1 MASNVIDK
9 LLQQCRKAL
18 LGGVPIVYIKT
29 DSPILMRDL
38 VENQENPLVV
48 PIGVSTQDPYSH
60 RPIVDWLRDGKD
72 IRKRVYN
79 IKPDTLP
86 DLKSQLFYPFLWTY
100 KVGGAGDASI
110 FSAMEKFILAREDPD
125 HHSWGM
131 LQSSVVLLYG
141 AEVNLPNTLRP
152 YTEIIEV
159 AYPEEAEIRDI
170 VILESGADEILIKN
184 EALLNR
190 LCTLFLGFSTEEIVT
205 TMQKIVALTS
215 FEEFDKV
222 EKQIFARKRQKLE
235 GGLLEFVADKGRIG
249 GMDSFRQWLESQIDP
264 LKNANTYKRRLGTTP
279 PKGVLLCGIP
289 GCGKSEAAKF
299 TADKLGLP
307 LLKMDV
313 GSLMDKY
320 QGNSELKM
328 RSALRLAESMAPC
341 VLWIDELEK
350 GFSGA
355 SGSDDN
361 ASFKRMFG
369 YMLGWMQDVKVP
381 CFIFATANNI
391 GGLPKE
397 FFRSG
402 RFDALYAV
410 YLPTREECISIFR
423 SSMERAVGNIARAK
437 DIPVEQ
443 VCLFREDCFE
453 ESCLGAV
460 IDTKLVRPDGTP
472 RIVIGAD
479 IQKIV
484 NVALRSLM
492 DNQPIGAGIWR
503 KALCKAADECSV
515 YGDGEENVD
524 SIAVSYCRML
534 RKNFI
539 PTANTVLFDTR
550 DYIVSNLTTYEQLL
564 RKPTG
569 AMSEEEFQEHQEMLN
584 SCRILQRKQ
593 NPPSN
598 SYDSAVYEYLF
609 ERINQVALPLERH
622 ERERLIVR

>member
-9 LLQQCRKAL
+9 LLQQCRRAL

-38 VENQENPLVV
+38 VENRENPLVV

-60 RPIVDWLRDGKD
+60 RPIADWLRDGKD

-86 DLKSQLFYPFLWTY
+86 DLKSQLLYPFLWTY
-100 KVGGAGDASI
+100 KVGGPGDSAV
-110 FSAMEKFILAREDPD
+110 FSAMEKFILAREDVD
-125 HHSWGM
+125 HHSWEM
-131 LQSSVVLLYG
+131 LQSSVVLLYS
-141 AEVNLPNTLRP
+141 AEVNLPATLRP

-170 VILESGADEILIKN
+170 VISESGADEILMKN

-190 LCTLFLGFSTEEIVT
+190 LCTLFMGFSTEEIVT

-222 EKQIFARKRQKLE
+222 EKQIFIRKRQKLE

-249 GMDSFRQWLESQIDP
+249 GMDSFRKWLEEQIDP
-264 LKNANTYKRRLGTTP
+264 LKNANTYKRKLGTMP

-355 SGSDDN
+355 GGSDDN

-423 SSMERAVGNIARAK
+423 SSMNRAVGNIAKAK
-437 DIPVEQ
+437 NIPMEQ
-443 VCLFREDCFE
+443 VKLFREECFE
-453 ESCLGAV
+453 DSCLGSV
-460 IDTKLVRPDGTP
+460 IDSKLIRSDGTP

-484 NVALRSLM
+484 NVALRSLV
-492 DNQPIGAGIWR
+492 DSYTISAGIWR
-503 KALCKAADECSV
+503 KALGEAVDACSV

-534 RKNFI
+534 RKNFV
-539 PTANTVLFDTR
+539 PTANTVLFETR
-550 DYIVSNLTTYEQLL
+550 DYVVSNLTVYEQLL

-569 AMSEEEFQEHQEMLN
+569 AMSEEEFQAHQEKIRK
-584 SCRILQRKQ
+584 CRILQRRT
-593 NPPSN
+593 NLPSN
-598 SYDSAVYEYLF
+598 SYDRAVYEYLY

-622 ERERLIVR
+622 EREQLIIR

>member
-9 LLQQCRKAL
+9 LLQQCRQAL

-38 VENQENPLVV
+38 VENRENPLVV
-48 PIGVSTQDPYSH
+48 PIGITTQDPYSR
-60 RPIVDWLRDGKD
+60 RPISQWLQDGRD
-72 IRKRVYN
+72 IRKQVYN
-79 IKPDTLP
+79 IKPDTVP
-86 DLKSQLFYPFLWTY
+86 DLRSPLFYPFLWTCR
-100 KVGGAGDASI
+100 VSGPGDTSL
-110 FSAMEKFILAREDPD
+110 FTAMEKYILAREDPT
-125 HHSWGM
+125 HHSWEM
-131 LQSSVVLLYG
+131 LQSSVVLLYSS
-141 AEVNLPNTLRP
+141 EVYLPAPLRP
-152 YTEIIEV
+152 YTEVLEV
-159 AYPEEAEIRDI
+159 EYPEEAEIRNL
-170 VILESGADEILIKN
+170 VISESGADELLMKD
-184 EALLNR
+184 EAKLNR

-215 FEEFDKV
+215 FSDFDQV
-222 EKQIFARKRQKLE
+222 EKQIFARKKQKLE
-235 GGLLEFVADKGRIG
+235 GGLLELVTDKGKIG
-249 GMDSFRQWLESQIDP
+249 GMRSFQQWLKEQIDP
-264 LKNANTYKRRLGTTP
+264 LTNANTYKRKLGTMP

-299 TADKLGLP
+299 TANQLELP

-320 QGNSELKM
+320 QGNSEQKM
-328 RSALRLAESMAPC
+328 RAALHLAEAMAPC

-355 SGSDDN
+355 GGSDDN

-381 CFIFATANNI
+381 CFIFATANSI

-410 YLPTREECISIFR
+410 YLPTREECVNIFHT
-423 SSMERAVGNIARAK
+423 SMKRAEDNIAKSKGIRA
-437 DIPVEQ
+437 DQ
-443 VCLFREDCFE
+443 VNLFRKDCFHSE
-453 ESCLGAV
+453 YLEKILDSM
-460 IDTKLVRPDGTP
+460 LVRGGIP
-472 RIVIGAD
+472 RIVIGSD

-492 DNQPIGAGIWR
+492 DAQPIGVHAWR
-503 KALCKAADECSV
+503 NALCDAIGKCTV

-534 RKNFI
+534 RKNFV
-539 PTANTVLFDTR
+539 PTSNAVLFDAR
-550 DYIVSNLTTYEQLL
+550 DYVVNNLTAYEQLL
-564 RKPTG
+564 RKPT
-569 AMSEEEFQEHQEMLN
+569 ASMSEKEFADYQKKLEDCQ
-584 SCRILQRKQ
+584 ILKKSVT
-593 NPPSN
+593 PPTN
-598 SYDSAVYEYLF
+598 TYDEAVYNYLY

-622 ERERLIVR
+622 EREQLIIR

>member
-9 LLQQCRKAL
+9 LLQQCRRAL

-38 VENQENPLVV
+38 VENRENPLVV
-48 PIGVSTQDPYSH
+48 PIGITTKDPYSR
-60 RPIVDWLRDGKD
+60 RPISQWLQDGRDT
-72 IRKRVYN
+72 RKQVYN
-79 IKPDTLP
+79 IKPDTVP
-86 DLKSQLFYPFLWTY
+86 DLRSPLFYPFLWTCR
-100 KVGGAGDASI
+100 VSGPGDTSL
-110 FSAMEKFILAREDPD
+110 FSAMEKFILAREDPT
-125 HHSWGM
+125 HHSWEM
-131 LQSSVVLLYG
+131 LQSSVVLLYSS
-141 AEVNLPNTLRP
+141 EVYLPATLRP
-152 YTEIIEV
+152 YTEVLEV
-159 AYPEEAEIRDI
+159 DYPEEAEIRDL
-170 VILESGADEILIKN
+170 VISESGADEILMKD

-215 FEEFDKV
+215 FSDYDQV
-222 EKQIFARKRQKLE
+222 EKQIFARKKQKLE
-235 GGLLEFVADKGRIG
+235 GGLLEFVADKGKIG
-249 GMDSFRQWLESQIDP
+249 GMDSFRQWLHEQIDP
-264 LKNANTYKRRLGTTP
+264 LTNANTYKRKLGTLP

-299 TADKLGLP
+299 TANQLDLP

-320 QGNSELKM
+320 QGNSEQKM

-355 SGSDDN
+355 GGSEDN

-410 YLPTREECISIFR
+410 YLPTRKECVSIFHT
-423 SSMERAVGNIARAK
+423 SMRRAEENVAK
-437 DIPVEQ
+437 AKGIPLEQ
-443 VCLFREDCFE
+443 VNLFRKECYDKDYLE
-453 ESCLGAV
+453 
-460 IDTKLVRPDGTP
+460 KLLDSVLVDDSLP
-472 RIVIGAD
+472 RIVIGSD

-484 NVALRSLM
+484 NVALRSLK
-492 DNQPIGAGIWR
+492 DAQPIGIYAWR
-503 KALCKAADECSV
+503 KALCDAIGKCRV

-539 PTANTVLFDTR
+539 PTANVVLFDTK
-550 DYIVSNLTTYEQLL
+550 DYVVNNLTAYERLL
-564 RKPTG
+564 RKPTES
-569 AMSEEEFQEHQEMLN
+569 MSEEEFAEHQKKLED
-584 SCRILQRKQ
+584 SRILQKSKSI
-593 NPPSN
+593 PSN
-598 SYDSAVYEYLF
+598 AYDNAVYNYLY

-622 ERERLIVR
+622 EREQLIVR